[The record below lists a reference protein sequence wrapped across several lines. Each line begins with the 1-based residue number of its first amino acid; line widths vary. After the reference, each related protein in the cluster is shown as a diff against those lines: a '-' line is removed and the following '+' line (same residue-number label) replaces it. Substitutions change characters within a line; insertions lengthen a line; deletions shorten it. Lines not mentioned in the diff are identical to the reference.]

1 MCKCADFNLKMC
13 KCANMQMC
21 KFGDVQ
27 MCRFEEEQMFVTLK
41 SHPGLEWLFNYDLH
55 ICTSTHS
62 HLPGAVAQ
70 PFYPVVGY
78 LNVCLLTKQ
87 NRDHFGR

>member
-13 KCANMQMC
+13 KCADMQMC

-62 HLPGAVAQ
+62 HIYLALSRS
-70 PFYPVVGY
+70 PFIRSWDTSMF
-78 LNVCLLTKQ
+78 VC
-87 NRDHFGR
+87 